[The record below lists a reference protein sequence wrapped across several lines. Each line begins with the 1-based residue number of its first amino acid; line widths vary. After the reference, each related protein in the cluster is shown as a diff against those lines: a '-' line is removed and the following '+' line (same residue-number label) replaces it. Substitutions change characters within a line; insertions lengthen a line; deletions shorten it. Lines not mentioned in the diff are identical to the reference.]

1 MWDKKYPSIFDI
13 FESFTKG
20 FPFERKE
27 RFEDDWFKEPFE
39 SMIQRFEESM
49 PSEFN
54 ELVREEKTP
63 SGVSRR
69 YGPFVYGFSY
79 TAEPGKEPIFQE
91 FGNIKPSHRGIEPS
105 EGREPLV
112 DVMSEKDKF
121 KVFVELPG
129 VEKEKVK
136 LDVADDSVEIKTDD
150 EKKFYKMIYLD
161 STIDPDSAKASYKN
175 GILTLELDKKEKR
188 KGKEVKIDWG
198 G

>member
-1 MWDKKYPSIFDI
+1 MWDRKYPSIFDI
-13 FESFTKG
+13 FENLAKG

-39 SMIQRFEESM
+39 DMIERFEESM
-49 PSEFN
+49 PAEFKSF
-54 ELVREEKTP
+54 VREEDVPGGIT
-63 SGVSRR
+63 RR

-105 EGREPLV
+105 QGREPLV

-121 KVFVELPG
+121 KIFVELPG
-129 VEKEKVK
+129 VDKDKVK
-136 LDVADDSVEIKTDD
+136 LDVAEDSVEIKTED

-161 STIDPDSAKASYKN
+161 SAVDPDSSKASYKN

-188 KGKEVKIDWG
+188 KGKEIKIE
-198 G
+198 

>member
-1 MWDKKYPSIFDI
+1 MWDKKYPTIFDI

-91 FGNIKPSHRGIEPS
+91 FGNIKPSYRGIEPS
-105 EGREPLV
+105 QGREPLV
-112 DVMSEKDKF
+112 DVMSEKDRYRI
-121 KVFVELPG
+121 FVELPG
-129 VEKEKVK
+129 VDKDKVK
-136 LDVADDSVEIKTDD
+136 LDVAEDSIEIKTED

-161 STIDPDSAKASYKN
+161 SVVDAESAKASYKN
-175 GILTLELDKKEKR
+175 GVLTVELDKKEKR
-188 KGKEVKIDWG
+188 KGKEVTIE
-198 G
+198 